1 MYQLLKE
8 RQWKRKKSAVTFL
21 SWMSCCDHVLGPVLI
36 VLPALSLLLSCD
48 WDGPGCKTPYENFI
62 AILIIIFILWEQ
74 VFVFRKFKMTQTV
87 PLCNYFVERIWA
99 QIFRSWLTWKQQSKK
114 IRNIN
119 TVGVTFINVS
129 AIGFAM
135 CSLVCL
141 EAKKKKK
148 SFQLLLF
155 KNVSVLK
162 KKRQKVKI

>member
-1 MYQLLKE
+1 MYQLLKK

-21 SWMSCCDHVLGPVLI
+21 SWMSGCHRVLGPVLI

-48 WDGPGCKTPYENFI
+48 WDGHGYKTSYENFTV
-62 AILIIIFILWEQ
+62 ILVIIFILWEQ
-74 VFVFRKFKMTQTV
+74 VFVFRKFEMTQTV

-141 EAKKKKK
+141 EAKKKKNHSSCCCLK
-148 SFQLLLF
+148 MFCI
-155 KNVSVLK
+155 KK